1 MSAWVDSRSSHFI
14 KVHIATATV
23 LALLA
28 VSASSPSQAAK
39 PKICPQFL
47 AKYCVYNSSRLIFT
61 AETNPCFAKQRHWTV
76 IYAGQCRFRR

>member
-1 MSAWVDSRSSHFI
+1 MNASVHSCRSHFI
-14 KVHIATATV
+14 KVHIATAM
-23 LALLA
+23 ALGLLVA
-28 VSASSPSQAAK
+28 SASSPVQAAA

-76 IYAGQCRFRR
+76 IYGGQCRFRR

>member
-1 MSAWVDSRSSHFI
+1 MNASVHSCPSHFI
-14 KVHIATATV
+14 KVHIATAAV
-23 LALLA
+23 LGLLVA
-28 VSASSPSQAAK
+28 SASSPAPAAV

-76 IYAGQCRFRR
+76 IYGGQCKFRR